1 MRTRQYP
8 EQTGPYLVKVKSEK
22 STDSWQM
29 FDVARL
35 QISVGQD
42 YHEGEKLRATL
53 GWLKARFSIVKVCV
67 NDTLQRFNLMF
78 EEGLDSAEAYNTSRQ
93 NGLTWAEK
101 YTADIGNNKSADM
114 VHWDFWLNHADY
126 PLTRKKID
134 ELYLWNIE
142 FRDLINQNIS
152 EIWSRRCI
160 KKPDIYSKSRFQEFF
175 DLSRQY
181 LLEEISV
188 FSMMF
193 ENEKAIDVY
202 PGTTI
207 FAATVLQG
215 RRLQGA
221 PDGLGR
227 GHFCRIDFSR
237 NPSFAANVNTRPFK
251 DKGMTL

>member
-1 MRTRQYP
+1 MKTRQYP

-22 STDSWQM
+22 STDSWQR
-29 FDVARL
+29 FDVSRL

-53 GWLKARFSIVKVCV
+53 GWLKARFSVVKVCV

-78 EEGLDSAEAYNTSRQ
+78 EEGLDSAEAYKVCRQ
-93 NGLTWAEK
+93 SGLAWADK
-101 YTADIGNNKSADM
+101 YKADIENNKSADM
-114 VHWDFWLNHADY
+114 VHWDFWLNHAGY
-126 PLTRKKID
+126 PLVRKKID
-134 ELYLWNIE
+134 GLYLGNSE
-142 FRDLINQNIS
+142 FRGLIDQNIH
-152 EIWSRRCI
+152 EIWSRRSA
-160 KKPDIYSKSRFQEFF
+160 KKPEIYSETRFQEFF

-193 ENEKAIDVY
+193 ENERAIDVY

-215 RRLQGA
+215 RILQGA
-221 PDGLGR
+221 PDGLGQ

-237 NPSFAANVNTRPFK
+237 NPSFAANANTRPIK
-251 DKGMTL
+251 DKGLAL